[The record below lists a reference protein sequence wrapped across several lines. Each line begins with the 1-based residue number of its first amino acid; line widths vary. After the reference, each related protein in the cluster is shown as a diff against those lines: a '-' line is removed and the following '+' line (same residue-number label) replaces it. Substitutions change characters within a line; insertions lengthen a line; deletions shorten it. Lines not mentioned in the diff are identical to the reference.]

1 MLFRFE
7 ITLGPA
13 ELSFVLVFLAFF
25 GILRLFLFA
34 LCFLCTFYL
43 IEKYASSVKD
53 WIKSMEPKATELVA
67 TLKNLNLAIDAKV
80 SFLNSVKSDIKQ
92 KNVSEGAIPPIFES
106 LRLSI
111 ASSHSTLLSAGFSTL
126 GHFLK
131 RLFIQEQ
138 HSIVASQAR
147 HLYPLL
153 LERLGDHK
161 ERVRAQAAQ
170 AFTDFWPAAS
180 HEVEQHV
187 LGTALVG
194 KNNRAREMSMI
205 WLANMAKQYGLLF
218 RPYVPSLVACLEDA
232 DSAVRDTAKAT
243 IVELFQNAPAH
254 AKADLKKQLSELNV
268 RKSIVSIILTNLG
281 LESDESDHLSRPASR
296 IDQRPASRVDQRP
309 VSRVDQRPASRID
322 QRPASRVDQ
331 RPASRVDQR
340 PTLRMDQG
348 PASRVDQGPASRVEQ
363 KTASRVEQKTVS
375 RVEQRPAS
383 RVDQRPTLR
392 IDQAPTSRV
401 EQKTASRVEQRPA
414 SRADQKPTLR
424 IDHRPASRVDTVT
437 QDSLIRPASQLS
449 KQPEVPAPSDVEP
462 IIVSS
467 AREIDEFVRL
477 MTPYFEGRESEDN
490 WVHREKSVITLRRL
504 THGNAPHAYSQTFVA
519 AIKSILD
526 GIFKVVNSLRTTM
539 GTNGCLLIQ
548 DLARKCGPRIDPMM
562 EIILQNLIKL
572 CAGMK
577 KITAENGNLTVDI
590 VIGNVTYTH
599 RILQH
604 VYAASQDK
612 NVQLRLFSAGWYNT
626 LINKQAG
633 HKSSIEHGGGIELIE
648 RSLKKGLG
656 DANPGVR
663 EAMRKTFWTYYSVW
677 PQKAKFIMSDLDPKS
692 RSLLEKDPANPA
704 AGNMQTADRHASK
717 SSTTSQKATTSSTNV
732 IPGRS
737 ALKQAIAAQK
747 KAHLAPKTTMTP
759 RPESAPQVSSLSS
772 APMRPMGKSR
782 RLEPTRPATPDQKE
796 PVDKATNQVVI
807 YEDTKE
813 KSDEIADEAAER
825 SVSLSST
832 VVHHPIVVTDPLR
845 LREIPLPKP
854 SSPIAKGNENSVPKE
869 TKPPTTPSV
878 PRDAP
883 KNNALEELSKN
894 EPDHRDNRSPQTS
907 LPRLPSLHVP
917 RTRPSTGPSNDTAT
931 HRCPK
936 FEAAQKRFEERRRSI
951 SPRSKD
957 PMKARQTLEKGI
969 PRIHSKSMD
978 IHGYHKLQGLI
989 EFHDRLFENEEQY
1002 SELLDALLGELERP
1016 PDEKQ
1021 QYFGRPLDPKAQ
1033 VLITVRYTF
1042 RHMKRLVDNGGSTM
1056 SLGEYA
1062 SRIIK
1067 SIIRARKNY
1076 DTTCYM
1082 AIVMNEAAE
1091 EMVSAAEFG
1100 DIVKA
1105 VVDVVSAEEASLND
1119 RAILMVFNILTDI
1132 LRQMTSR
1139 AAHFPMDVLERLGDL
1154 ASKYLT
1160 SEQANIRQ
1168 KVTQLC
1174 VHLHTM
1180 TADDEK
1186 FWKIIGQ
1193 VSENTRNLLLYFIAM
1208 EQL

>member
-1 MLFRFE
+1 
-7 ITLGPA
+7 
-13 ELSFVLVFLAFF
+13 
-25 GILRLFLFA
+25 
-34 LCFLCTFYL
+34 
-43 IEKYASSVKD
+43 
-53 WIKSMEPKATELVA
+53 MEPKATELVA

-92 KNVSEGAIPPIFES
+92 KNVPESAIPSIFDA
-106 LRLSI
+106 LRLSL
-111 ASSHSTLLSAGFSTL
+111 ASSHQTLLSAGFSTM

-138 HSIVASQAR
+138 HGIVASQAR
-147 HLYPLL
+147 HLYPVL

-281 LESDESDHLSRPASR
+281 LESDEPDHLSRPASR
-296 IDQRPASRVDQRP
+296 IDQRP
-309 VSRVDQRPASRID
+309 VSRVDQRPASRVD

-340 PTLRMDQG
+340 PTLRIEQGPSSRDEQKPASRIDQG
-348 PASRVDQGPASRVEQ
+348 PISRVEQ
-363 KTASRVEQKTVS
+363 KTASRIEQKPVSRAEQKTAS
-375 RVEQRPAS
+375 RIEQRPAS
-383 RVDQRPTLR
+383 RVDQRP
-392 IDQAPTSRV
+392 
-401 EQKTASRVEQRPA
+401 ASRVDQRPA
-414 SRADQKPTLR
+414 SRVDQKPTLR
-424 IDHRPASRVDTVT
+424 IDQRPASRVDTVT
-437 QDSLIRPASQLS
+437 QDSLIRPASQS
-449 KQPEVPAPSDVEP
+449 GTRPVEPTPSDVEP

-577 KITAENGNLTVDI
+577 KITAENGNLTVDT
-590 VIGNVTYTH
+590 VIGNVSYTH

-612 NVQLRLFSAGWYNT
+612 NVQLRLFSAGWYIT

-633 HKSSIEHGGGIELIE
+633 HKSSIEHGGGTELIE

-663 EAMRKTFWTYYSVW
+663 EAMRKTFWTYHSVW
-677 PQKAKFIMSDLDPKS
+677 PQKAKFIMSDLDSKS

-704 AGNMQTADRHASK
+704 AGNKQTADRHASK
-717 SSTTSQKATTSSTNV
+717 SSATSQKAPTSSTNV

-747 KAHLAPKTTMTP
+747 KAHLAPKTAMTP

-796 PVDKATNQVVI
+796 PVEKATNQVVI

-813 KSDEIADEAAER
+813 KNDEVADEAEER
-825 SVSLSST
+825 SVSITST
-832 VVHHPIVVTDPLR
+832 VVHHPIVVADPLR

-907 LPRLPSLHVP
+907 MPRLPSLHVP

-989 EFHDRLFENEEQY
+989 EFHDRLFDDEEQY
-1002 SELLDALLGELERP
+1002 SELLDALLGELERA

-1082 AIVMNEAAE
+1082 AIVLNETAE

-1139 AAHFPMDVLERLGDL
+1139 AARFPMDVLERLGDL
-1154 ASKYLT
+1154 ASKFLT

>member
-1 MLFRFE
+1 MKFRFE
-7 ITLGPA
+7 LTLGTA
-13 ELSFVLVFLAFF
+13 ELSFVVVFLALF
-25 GILRLFLFA
+25 GVYWLILFA
-34 LCFLCTFYL
+34 FCFLSVFLL
-43 IEKYASSVKD
+43 IETYASSVKD
-53 WIKSMEPKATELVA
+53 WFARMDSKATELVA

-92 KNVSEGAIPPIFES
+92 KNVPESAIPSIFDA
-106 LRLSI
+106 LRLSL
-111 ASSHSTLLSAGFSTL
+111 ASSHQTLLSAGFSTM

-138 HSIVASQAR
+138 HGIVASQAR
-147 HLYPLL
+147 HLYPVL

-281 LESDESDHLSRPASR
+281 LESDEPDHLSRPASR
-296 IDQRPASRVDQRP
+296 IDQRP
-309 VSRVDQRPASRID
+309 VSRVDQRPASRVD

-340 PTLRMDQG
+340 PTLRIEQGPSSRDEQKPASRIDQG
-348 PASRVDQGPASRVEQ
+348 PISRVEQ
-363 KTASRVEQKTVS
+363 KTASRIEQKPVSRVEQKTASRIEQRPAS
-375 RVEQRPAS
+375 RVDQRPAS

-392 IDQAPTSRV
+392 IDQ
-401 EQKTASRVEQRPA
+401 
-414 SRADQKPTLR
+414 
-424 IDHRPASRVDTVT
+424 RPASRVDTVT
-437 QDSLIRPASQLS
+437 QDSLIRPASQS
-449 KQPEVPAPSDVEP
+449 GTRPVEPTPSDVEP

-577 KITAENGNLTVDI
+577 KITADNGNLTVDT
-590 VIGNVTYTH
+590 VIGNVSYTH

-612 NVQLRLFSAGWYNT
+612 NVQLRLFSAGWYIT

-633 HKSSIEHGGGIELIE
+633 HKSSIEHGGGTELIE

-663 EAMRKTFWTYYSVW
+663 EAMRKTFWTYHSVW
-677 PQKAKFIMSDLDPKS
+677 PQKAKFIMSDLDSKS

-704 AGNMQTADRHASK
+704 AGNKQTADRHASK
-717 SSTTSQKATTSSTNV
+717 SSATSQKAPTSSTNV

-747 KAHLAPKTTMTP
+747 KAHLAPKTAMTP

-796 PVDKATNQVVI
+796 PVEKTTNQVVI

-813 KSDEIADEAAER
+813 KNDEVADEAEER
-825 SVSLSST
+825 SVSITST
-832 VVHHPIVVTDPLR
+832 VVHHPIVVADPLR

-907 LPRLPSLHVP
+907 MPRLPSLHVP

-989 EFHDRLFENEEQY
+989 EFHDRLFDDEEQY
-1002 SELLDALLGELERP
+1002 SELLDALLGELERA

-1082 AIVMNEAAE
+1082 AIVLNETAE

-1139 AAHFPMDVLERLGDL
+1139 AARFPMDVLERLGDL
-1154 ASKYLT
+1154 ASKFLT

>member
-296 IDQRPASRVDQRP
+296 IDQRPASRVD
-309 VSRVDQRPASRID
+309 
-322 QRPASRVDQ
+322 
-331 RPASRVDQR
+331 
-340 PTLRMDQG
+340 
-348 PASRVDQGPASRVEQ
+348 
-363 KTASRVEQKTVS
+363 
-375 RVEQRPAS
+375 QRPAS

-807 YEDTKE
+807 YEDTRE

>member
-1 MLFRFE
+1 MD
-7 ITLGPA
+7 
-13 ELSFVLVFLAFF
+13 S
-25 GILRLFLFA
+25 
-34 LCFLCTFYL
+34 
-43 IEKYASSVKD
+43 
-53 WIKSMEPKATELVA
+53 KATELVA

-80 SFLNSVKSDIKQ
+80 SCLNSVKSDIKQ
-92 KNVSEGAIPPIFES
+92 KNVPESAIPSIFDA
-106 LRLSI
+106 LRLSL
-111 ASSHSTLLSAGFSTL
+111 ASSHQTLLSAGFSTM

-138 HSIVASQAR
+138 HGIVASQAR
-147 HLYPLL
+147 HLYPVL

-281 LESDESDHLSRPASR
+281 LESDEPDHLSRPASR
-296 IDQRPASRVDQRP
+296 IDQRP
-309 VSRVDQRPASRID
+309 VSRVDQRPASRIDQRPVSRVDQRPASRVDQRPASRVD

-340 PTLRMDQG
+340 PTLRIEQGPSSRDEQKPASRIDQG
-348 PASRVDQGPASRVEQ
+348 PISRVEQ
-363 KTASRVEQKTVS
+363 KTASRIEQKPVSRVEQKTASRIEQRPAS
-375 RVEQRPAS
+375 RVDQRPAS

-392 IDQAPTSRV
+392 IDQ
-401 EQKTASRVEQRPA
+401 
-414 SRADQKPTLR
+414 
-424 IDHRPASRVDTVT
+424 RPASRVDTVT
-437 QDSLIRPASQLS
+437 QDSLIRPASQS
-449 KQPEVPAPSDVEP
+449 GTRPVEPTPSDVEP

-577 KITAENGNLTVDI
+577 KITADNGNLTVDT
-590 VIGNVTYTH
+590 VIGNVSYTH

-612 NVQLRLFSAGWYNT
+612 NVQLRLFSAGWYIT

-633 HKSSIEHGGGIELIE
+633 HKSSIEHGGGTELIE

-663 EAMRKTFWTYYSVW
+663 EAMRKTFWTYHSVW
-677 PQKAKFIMSDLDPKS
+677 PQKAKFIMSDLDSKS

-704 AGNMQTADRHASK
+704 AGNKQTADRHASK
-717 SSTTSQKATTSSTNV
+717 SSATSQKAPTSSTNV

-747 KAHLAPKTTMTP
+747 KAHLAPKTAMTP

-796 PVDKATNQVVI
+796 PVEKTTNQVVI

-813 KSDEIADEAAER
+813 KNDEVADEAEER
-825 SVSLSST
+825 SVSITST
-832 VVHHPIVVTDPLR
+832 VVHHPIVVADPLR

-854 SSPIAKGNENSVPKE
+854 SSPIAKGNENSVSKE

-907 LPRLPSLHVP
+907 MPRLPSLHVP

-989 EFHDRLFENEEQY
+989 EFHDRLFDDEEQY
-1002 SELLDALLGELERP
+1002 SELLDALLGELERA

-1082 AIVMNEAAE
+1082 AIVLNETAE

-1139 AAHFPMDVLERLGDL
+1139 AARFPMDVLERLGDL
-1154 ASKYLT
+1154 ASKFLT

>member
-1 MLFRFE
+1 MKFRFE
-7 ITLGPA
+7 VTLGTA
-13 ELSFVLVFLAFF
+13 ELSFVLVFLALF
-25 GILRLFLFA
+25 GVYWLILFA
-34 LCFLCTFYL
+34 FCFLSVFLL
-43 IEKYASSVKD
+43 IEAYASSVKN
-53 WIKSMEPKATELVA
+53 WFAKMESKATELLA
-67 TLKNLNLAIDAKV
+67 SLKNLNLAIDAKV
-80 SFLNSVKSDIKQ
+80 SLLNSMKSDIKQ
-92 KNVSEGAIPPIFES
+92 KNVPENAIAPIFDA
-106 LRLSI
+106 LRQSI
-111 ASSHSTLLSAGFSTL
+111 SSPHSTLLSAGFSTM

-147 HLYPLL
+147 NIYPLL

-187 LGTALVG
+187 LGTALIG

-243 IVELFQNAPAH
+243 IIELFQNAPAH
-254 AKADLKKQLSELNV
+254 AKADLKKQLSELNI

-296 IDQRPASRVDQRP
+296 IDQRP
-309 VSRVDQRPASRID
+309 VSRVDQRPASRVD

-340 PTLRMDQG
+340 PTLRIEQG
-348 PASRVDQGPASRVEQ
+348 PISRVEQKAVSRVEQ
-363 KTASRVEQKTVS
+363 KTASRI
-375 RVEQRPAS
+375 EQRPAS
-383 RVDQRPTLR
+383 RVDQRPASRADQKSTLR
-392 IDQAPTSRV
+392 ID
-401 EQKTASRVEQRPA
+401 QRPA
-414 SRADQKPTLR
+414 SRADQKPILR
-424 IDHRPASRVDTVT
+424 NDQRPASRVDTVT
-437 QDSLIRPASQLS
+437 QDSLIRPASQFGTR
-449 KQPEVPAPSDVEP
+449 PVEPTPSDVEP

-590 VIGNVTYTH
+590 VIGNVSYTP

-612 NVQLRLFSAGWYNT
+612 NVQLRLFSAGWYIT

-633 HKSSIEHGGGIELIE
+633 HKSSIEHGGGTELIE

-663 EAMRKTFWTYYSVW
+663 EAMRKTFWIYHSVW
-677 PQKAKFIMSDLDPKS
+677 PQKAKFIMSDLDSKS

-704 AGNMQTADRHASK
+704 AGNMQTADRQASK
-717 SSTTSQKATTSSTNV
+717 SSTTSQKAPTSSTNV

-747 KAHLAPKTTMTP
+747 KAHLAPKTAMTP

-782 RLEPTRPATPDQKE
+782 RLEPARPATPDQKE
-796 PVDKATNQVVI
+796 PVEKATNQVVI

-813 KSDEIADEAAER
+813 KNDEIADEAAER
-825 SVSLSST
+825 NVSITST

-907 LPRLPSLHVP
+907 MPRLPSLHVP

-978 IHGYHKLQGLI
+978 IHGYHKLQGLV
-989 EFHDRLFENEEQY
+989 EFHDRLFDDEEQY
-1002 SELLDALLGELERP
+1002 SELLDALLGELERA

-1082 AIVMNEAAE
+1082 AIVLNETAE
-1091 EMVSAAEFG
+1091 EMVSAVEFG

-1139 AAHFPMDVLERLGDL
+1139 AARFPMDVLERLGDL
-1154 ASKYLT
+1154 ASKFIT

>member
-1 MLFRFE
+1 FE

-205 WLANMAKQYGLLF
+205 WLANLTELHWQMAKQYGLLF

-322 QRPASRVDQ
+322 QRPASR
-331 RPASRVDQR
+331 
-340 PTLRMDQG
+340 
-348 PASRVDQGPASRVEQ
+348 
-363 KTASRVEQKTVS
+363 
-375 RVEQRPAS
+375 
-383 RVDQRPTLR
+383 
-392 IDQAPTSRV
+392 APTSRV

-807 YEDTKE
+807 YEDTRE

>member
-1 MLFRFE
+1 
-7 ITLGPA
+7 
-13 ELSFVLVFLAFF
+13 
-25 GILRLFLFA
+25 
-34 LCFLCTFYL
+34 
-43 IEKYASSVKD
+43 
-53 WIKSMEPKATELVA
+53 MEPKAVELLEV
-67 TLKNLNLAIDAKV
+67 LRNMNLAIDAKV
-80 SFLNSVKSDIKQ
+80 SLLHSMKSDIKQ
-92 KNVSEGAIPPIFES
+92 KNVPENAIAPIFDA
-106 LRLSI
+106 LRQSI
-111 ASSHSTLLSAGFSTL
+111 SSPHSTLLSAGFSTM

-147 HLYPLL
+147 NIYPLL

-187 LGTALVG
+187 LGTALIG

-243 IVELFQNAPAH
+243 IIELFQNAPAH

-281 LESDESDHLSRPASR
+281 LESDESEHLSRPASR
-296 IDQRPASRVDQRP
+296 IDQRPVSRVDQRP
-309 VSRVDQRPASRID
+309 ASRVDQRPASRID

-331 RPASRVDQR
+331 RQTLRIEQGPISRVEQKPASRDEQKPV
-340 PTLRMDQG
+340 
-348 PASRVDQGPASRVEQ
+348 SRVEQKPVSRVEQ
-363 KTASRVEQKTVS
+363 KTASRIEQKPVS

-383 RVDQRPTLR
+383 RVDQRP
-392 IDQAPTSRV
+392 
-401 EQKTASRVEQRPA
+401 A

-424 IDHRPASRVDTVT
+424 IDQRPASRVDTVT
-437 QDSLIRPASQLS
+437 QDTLVRPASQFGTR
-449 KQPEVPAPSDVEP
+449 PVEPTPSDVEP

-490 WVHREKSVITLRRL
+490 WVNREKSVITLRRL

-590 VIGNVTYTH
+590 VIGNVSYTH

-612 NVQLRLFSAGWYNT
+612 NVQLRLFSAGWYIT
-626 LINKQAG
+626 LINKQAA

-663 EAMRKTFWTYYSVW
+663 EAMRKTFWTYHSVW
-677 PQKAKFIMSDLDPKS
+677 PQKAKFIMSDLDSKS

-704 AGNMQTADRHASK
+704 AGNMQSADRHASK

-747 KAHLAPKTTMTP
+747 KAHLAPKTAMTP

-796 PVDKATNQVVI
+796 PVEKATNQVVI

-813 KSDEIADEAAER
+813 KNDEIADEAAER
-825 SVSLSST
+825 NVSITST

-854 SSPIAKGNENSVPKE
+854 SSPVAKGNENSVPKE

-907 LPRLPSLHVP
+907 MPRLPSLHVP

-989 EFHDRLFENEEQY
+989 EFHDRLFDDEEQY
-1002 SELLDALLGELERP
+1002 SELLDALLGELERA

-1082 AIVMNEAAE
+1082 AIVLNETAE

-1139 AAHFPMDVLERLGDL
+1139 AARFPMDVLERLGDL
-1154 ASKYLT
+1154 ASKFLT

>member
-1 MLFRFE
+1 MD
-7 ITLGPA
+7 
-13 ELSFVLVFLAFF
+13 S
-25 GILRLFLFA
+25 
-34 LCFLCTFYL
+34 
-43 IEKYASSVKD
+43 
-53 WIKSMEPKATELVA
+53 KATELVA

-92 KNVSEGAIPPIFES
+92 KNVPESAIPSIFDA
-106 LRLSI
+106 LRLSL
-111 ASSHSTLLSAGFSTL
+111 ASSHQTLLSAGFSTM

-138 HSIVASQAR
+138 HGIVASQAR
-147 HLYPLL
+147 HLYPVL

-281 LESDESDHLSRPASR
+281 LESDEPDHLSRPASR
-296 IDQRPASRVDQRP
+296 IDQRP
-309 VSRVDQRPASRID
+309 VSRVDQRPASRVD

-340 PTLRMDQG
+340 PTLRIEQGPSSRDEQKPASRIDQG
-348 PASRVDQGPASRVEQ
+348 PISRVEQ
-363 KTASRVEQKTVS
+363 KTASRIEQKPVSRVEQKTAS
-375 RVEQRPAS
+375 RIEQRPAS
-383 RVDQRPTLR
+383 RVDQRP
-392 IDQAPTSRV
+392 
-401 EQKTASRVEQRPA
+401 ASRVDQRPA
-414 SRADQKPTLR
+414 SRVDQKPTLR
-424 IDHRPASRVDTVT
+424 IDQRPASRVDIVT
-437 QDSLIRPASQLS
+437 QDSLIRPASQS
-449 KQPEVPAPSDVEP
+449 GTRPVEPTPSDVEP

-577 KITAENGNLTVDI
+577 KITAENGNLTVDT
-590 VIGNVTYTH
+590 VIGNVSYTH

-612 NVQLRLFSAGWYNT
+612 NVQLRLFSAGWYIT

-633 HKSSIEHGGGIELIE
+633 HKSSIEHGGGTELIE

-663 EAMRKTFWTYYSVW
+663 EAMRKTFWTYHSVW
-677 PQKAKFIMSDLDPKS
+677 PQKAKFIMSDLDSKS

-704 AGNMQTADRHASK
+704 AGNKQTADRHASK
-717 SSTTSQKATTSSTNV
+717 SSATSQKAPTSSTNV

-747 KAHLAPKTTMTP
+747 KAHLAPKTGMTP

-796 PVDKATNQVVI
+796 PVEKATNQVVI

-813 KSDEIADEAAER
+813 KNDEVADEAEER
-825 SVSLSST
+825 SVSITST
-832 VVHHPIVVTDPLR
+832 VVHHPIVVADPLR

-907 LPRLPSLHVP
+907 MPRLPSLHVP

-989 EFHDRLFENEEQY
+989 EFHDRLFDDEEQY
-1002 SELLDALLGELERP
+1002 SELLDALLGELERA

-1082 AIVMNEAAE
+1082 AIVLNETAE

-1139 AAHFPMDVLERLGDL
+1139 AARFPMDVLERLGDL
-1154 ASKYLT
+1154 ASKFLT

>member
-1 MLFRFE
+1 
-7 ITLGPA
+7 
-13 ELSFVLVFLAFF
+13 
-25 GILRLFLFA
+25 
-34 LCFLCTFYL
+34 
-43 IEKYASSVKD
+43 
-53 WIKSMEPKATELVA
+53 MEPKATELVA
-67 TLKNLNLAIDAKV
+67 VLKNLNLAIDAKV
-80 SFLNSVKSDIKQ
+80 SFLNAVKSDIKQ
-92 KNVSEGAIPPIFES
+92 KNVPESAVPPIFES

-111 ASSHSTLLSAGFSTL
+111 SSQHSALLSAGFSTM

-138 HSIVASQAR
+138 HNVVASQAR

-232 DSAVRDTAKAT
+232 DSAVRDTAKVT

-254 AKADLKKQLSELNV
+254 AKADLKRQLSEFNV
-268 RKSIVSIILTNLG
+268 RRSIVSMILTNLG

-296 IDQRPASRVDQRP
+296 VDQRPASRVDQRPASRVDQRPTLRIDQRPASRVDQRP
-309 VSRVDQRPASRID
+309 ASRIDQGPASRVDQRPASRID

-331 RPASRVDQR
+331 RPTSRI
-340 PTLRMDQG
+340 DQG
-348 PASRVDQGPASRVEQ
+348 PASRVDQRPASRIDQGPASRVDEKPISRVDQGPALRVDEKPTSRVGQTPASRVEQ
-363 KTASRVEQKTVS
+363 PIA
-375 RVEQRPAS
+375 
-383 RVDQRPTLR
+383 
-392 IDQAPTSRV
+392 
-401 EQKTASRVEQRPA
+401 
-414 SRADQKPTLR
+414 
-424 IDHRPASRVDTVT
+424 
-437 QDSLIRPASQLS
+437 
-449 KQPEVPAPSDVEP
+449 SDVEP
-462 IIVSS
+462 LIVSS
-467 AREIDEFVRL
+467 SREIDEHVRI
-477 MTPYFEGRESEDN
+477 MAPYFEGRESEDN
-490 WVHREKSVITLRRL
+490 WMHREKSVITLRRL

-577 KITAENGNLTVDI
+577 KITAQNGYLTVDI
-590 VIGNVTYTH
+590 VIGNVSYTH

-612 NVQLRLFSAGWYNT
+612 NVQLRLYSAGWYKT
-626 LINKQAG
+626 LINKQAD

-663 EAMRKTFWTYYSVW
+663 EAMRKTFWTYHSVW

-704 AGNMQTADRHASK
+704 AGNTQTADRNASK
-717 SSTTSQKATTSSTNV
+717 CSTTSQKATTSSTKV

-747 KAHLAPKTTMTP
+747 KAHLAPNTAMTP

-782 RLEPTRPATPDQKE
+782 RLEPMRPATPDLKE
-796 PVDKATNQVVI
+796 PVDRATNQVVI

-813 KSDEIADEAAER
+813 KSDEMANEAAER

-854 SSPIAKGNENSVPKE
+854 SSPIAKSNENSVPKETKPSSPIAKGNENSVPKE
-869 TKPPTTPSV
+869 TKPSTNPSA

-907 LPRLPSLHVP
+907 LQRLPSLHVP
-917 RTRPSTGPSNDTAT
+917 RTRPSNGPSNDTAT

-957 PMKARQTLEKGI
+957 PLKARQTLEKGI

-989 EFHDRLFENEEQY
+989 EFHDRLFDKEEQY
-1002 SELLDALLGELERP
+1002 SELLDALLGELERA

-1021 QYFGRPLDPKAQ
+1021 QYTGRPLDPKAQ

-1056 SLGEYA
+1056 TLGEYA

-1082 AIVMNEAAE
+1082 AIVLKEAAE
-1091 EMVSAAEFG
+1091 EMVSAAEFE
-1100 DIVKA
+1100 DIVNA
-1105 VVDVVSAEEASLND
+1105 VVDVVSVEEASLND

-1139 AAHFPMDVLERLGDL
+1139 AARLPMDVVERLGDL
-1154 ASKYLT
+1154 AGKFLA
-1160 SEQANIRQ
+1160 SEQAYIRRQ
-1168 KVTQLC
+1168 VTQLC

-1186 FWKIIGQ
+1186 FWRIIGQ

-1208 EQL
+1208 EEL

>member
-1 MLFRFE
+1 MD
-7 ITLGPA
+7 
-13 ELSFVLVFLAFF
+13 S
-25 GILRLFLFA
+25 
-34 LCFLCTFYL
+34 
-43 IEKYASSVKD
+43 
-53 WIKSMEPKATELVA
+53 KATELVA

-92 KNVSEGAIPPIFES
+92 KNVPESAIPSIFDA
-106 LRLSI
+106 LRLSL
-111 ASSHSTLLSAGFSTL
+111 ASSHQTLLSAGFSTM

-138 HSIVASQAR
+138 HGIVASQAR
-147 HLYPLL
+147 HLYPVL

-281 LESDESDHLSRPASR
+281 LESDEPDHLSRPASR
-296 IDQRPASRVDQRP
+296 IDQRP
-309 VSRVDQRPASRID
+309 VSRVDQRPASRVD

-340 PTLRMDQG
+340 PTLRIEQGPSSRDEQKPASRIDQG
-348 PASRVDQGPASRVEQ
+348 PISRVEQ
-363 KTASRVEQKTVS
+363 KTASRIEQKPVSRVEQKTASRIEQRPAS
-375 RVEQRPAS
+375 RVDQRPAS

-392 IDQAPTSRV
+392 IDQ
-401 EQKTASRVEQRPA
+401 
-414 SRADQKPTLR
+414 
-424 IDHRPASRVDTVT
+424 RPASRVDTVT
-437 QDSLIRPASQLS
+437 QDSLIRPASQS
-449 KQPEVPAPSDVEP
+449 GTRPVEPTPSDVEP

-577 KITAENGNLTVDI
+577 KITADNGNLTVDT
-590 VIGNVTYTH
+590 VIGNVSYTH

-612 NVQLRLFSAGWYNT
+612 NVQLRLFSAGWYIT

-633 HKSSIEHGGGIELIE
+633 HKSSIEHGGGTELIE

-663 EAMRKTFWTYYSVW
+663 EAMRKTFWTYHSVW
-677 PQKAKFIMSDLDPKS
+677 PQKAKFIMSDLDSKS

-704 AGNMQTADRHASK
+704 AGNKQTADRHASK
-717 SSTTSQKATTSSTNV
+717 SSATSQKAPTSSTNV

-747 KAHLAPKTTMTP
+747 KAHLAPKTAMTP

-796 PVDKATNQVVI
+796 PVEKTTNQVVI

-813 KSDEIADEAAER
+813 KNDEVADEAEER
-825 SVSLSST
+825 SVSITST
-832 VVHHPIVVTDPLR
+832 VVHHPIVVADPLR

-907 LPRLPSLHVP
+907 MPRLPSLHVP

-989 EFHDRLFENEEQY
+989 EFHDRLFDDEEQY
-1002 SELLDALLGELERP
+1002 SELLDALLGELERA

-1082 AIVMNEAAE
+1082 AIVLNETAE

-1139 AAHFPMDVLERLGDL
+1139 AARFPMDVLERLGDL
-1154 ASKYLT
+1154 ASKFLT

>member
-1 MLFRFE
+1 MKFRFE
-7 ITLGPA
+7 LTLGTA
-13 ELSFVLVFLAFF
+13 ELSFVVVFLALF
-25 GILRLFLFA
+25 GVYWLILFA
-34 LCFLCTFYL
+34 FCFLSVFLL
-43 IEKYASSVKD
+43 IETYASSVKD
-53 WIKSMEPKATELVA
+53 WFARMDSKATELVA

-80 SFLNSVKSDIKQ
+80 SCLNSVKSDIKQ
-92 KNVSEGAIPPIFES
+92 KNVPESAIPSIFDA
-106 LRLSI
+106 LRLSL
-111 ASSHSTLLSAGFSTL
+111 ASSHQTLLSAGFSTM

-138 HSIVASQAR
+138 HGIVASQAR
-147 HLYPLL
+147 HLYPVL

-281 LESDESDHLSRPASR
+281 LESDEPDHLSRPASR
-296 IDQRPASRVDQRP
+296 IDQRP
-309 VSRVDQRPASRID
+309 VSRVDQRPASRIDQRPVSRVDQRPASRVDQRPASRVD

-340 PTLRMDQG
+340 PTLRIEQGPSSRDEQKPASRIDQG
-348 PASRVDQGPASRVEQ
+348 PISRVEQ
-363 KTASRVEQKTVS
+363 KTASRIEQKPVSRVEQKTASRIEQRPAS
-375 RVEQRPAS
+375 RVDQRPAS

-392 IDQAPTSRV
+392 IDQ
-401 EQKTASRVEQRPA
+401 
-414 SRADQKPTLR
+414 
-424 IDHRPASRVDTVT
+424 RPASRVDTVT
-437 QDSLIRPASQLS
+437 QDSLIRPASQS
-449 KQPEVPAPSDVEP
+449 GTRPVEPTPSDVEP

-577 KITAENGNLTVDI
+577 KITADNGNLTVDT
-590 VIGNVTYTH
+590 VIGNVSYTH

-612 NVQLRLFSAGWYNT
+612 NVQLRLFSAGWYIT

-633 HKSSIEHGGGIELIE
+633 HKSSIEHGGGTELIE

-663 EAMRKTFWTYYSVW
+663 EAMRKTFWTYHSVW
-677 PQKAKFIMSDLDPKS
+677 PQKAKFIMSDLDSKS

-704 AGNMQTADRHASK
+704 AGNKQTADRHASK
-717 SSTTSQKATTSSTNV
+717 SSATSQKAPTSSTNV

-747 KAHLAPKTTMTP
+747 KAHLAPKTAMTP

-796 PVDKATNQVVI
+796 PVEKTTNQVVI

-813 KSDEIADEAAER
+813 KNDEVADEAEER
-825 SVSLSST
+825 SVSITST
-832 VVHHPIVVTDPLR
+832 VVHHPIVVADPLR

-854 SSPIAKGNENSVPKE
+854 SSPIAKGNENSVSKE

-907 LPRLPSLHVP
+907 MPRLPSLHVP

-969 PRIHSKSMD
+969 PRIHSKSFLTT
-978 IHGYHKLQGLI
+978 K
-989 EFHDRLFENEEQY
+989 N
-1002 SELLDALLGELERP
+1002 
-1016 PDEKQ
+1016 
-1021 QYFGRPLDPKAQ
+1021 
-1033 VLITVRYTF
+1033 
-1042 RHMKRLVDNGGSTM
+1042 STP
-1056 SLGEYA
+1056 S
-1062 SRIIK
+1062 S
-1067 SIIRARKNY
+1067 
-1076 DTTCYM
+1076 
-1082 AIVMNEAAE
+1082 
-1091 EMVSAAEFG
+1091 
-1100 DIVKA
+1100 
-1105 VVDVVSAEEASLND
+1105 
-1119 RAILMVFNILTDI
+1119 
-1132 LRQMTSR
+1132 
-1139 AAHFPMDVLERLGDL
+1139 
-1154 ASKYLT
+1154 
-1160 SEQANIRQ
+1160 
-1168 KVTQLC
+1168 
-1174 VHLHTM
+1174 
-1180 TADDEK
+1180 
-1186 FWKIIGQ
+1186 
-1193 VSENTRNLLLYFIAM
+1193 
-1208 EQL
+1208 